1 LKKLAIITVNL
12 NNAIGLEKTI
22 SSVVSQTFTDYDY
35 FIIDGQSTDN
45 SLEIIK
51 YYSDKITNW
60 VSEKDNGIYNAMN
73 KGINLANSEYM
84 LFLNSGDSF
93 TEETALS
100 KLFNQNFTE
109 DIIYCNLNIVGI
121 NKFRKIIFPEKLTFY
136 WLYTEFIGHSSTLI
150 KNSLF
155 KAYGNYNENNKIVS
169 DWEFFMLVICKYQCS
184 TRYFNYTLS
193 NLVEGGV
200 SNNENTKQIVETE
213 RQLVVSTHFS
223 AFKYDYE
230 QLYNF
235 KYNSIPK
242 RIKRALKNIKSF
254 LLK

>member
-1 LKKLAIITVNL
+1 MKKLAIITVNL

-73 KGINLANSEYM
+73 KGIKLANSEYM

-109 DIIYCNLNIVGI
+109 DIIYCNLNLVGV
-121 NKFRKIIFPEKLTFY
+121 NELRKIIFPEKLTFY
-136 WLYTEFIGHSSTLI
+136 WLYTEFIGHPSTLI
-150 KNSLF
+150 KRSLF
-155 KAYGNYNENNKIVS
+155 NTYGYYNENYKIVS
-169 DWEFFMLVICKYQCS
+169 DWEFFLLAIAKYQVTCKHYDITFATLYEGGISTNIGSKELVIKERDQVMKEHFKLFYDDYS
-184 TRYFNYTLS
+184 ELYKIKHFNF
-193 NLVEGGV
+193 
-200 SNNENTKQIVETE
+200 
-213 RQLVVSTHFS
+213 R
-223 AFKYDYE
+223 
-230 QLYNF
+230 
-235 KYNSIPK
+235 K
-242 RIKRALKNIKSF
+242 RISRFMKNILFIK
-254 LLK
+254 